1 MSNLF
6 NLILYQPLFNGLI
19 ILYNSIA
26 FRDLGAAI
34 IILTIIIR
42 LILAPFFHRSLKQQ
56 KALQSLTP
64 HIKKIQEEHKNNK
77 EKQTQAMLELY
88 RAHGVNPLS
97 SIYLLLIQFPIL
109 YALYRVF
116 LNGLNNKEFSLLY
129 SFVSR
134 PTVLDHSLF
143 GLMNLQSPSVFIA
156 ILAAAA
162 QYFQGL
168 LAVPKAHPGEKLGQ
182 AEMMAKNMAIFMA
195 GFTFIILFRFPSAL
209 GLYWLTTALFSL
221 AQQIIVNRASVA
233 EVKN

>member
-56 KALQSLTP
+56 
-64 HIKKIQEEHKNNK
+64 KIQEEHKNNK